1 MCILSDRLTSMKT
14 TNKNLTDCQA
24 EVSSVKTLVNIAI
37 ELISSAVYKVNQS
50 TEWMDYYKKK
60 GSNGMNHYW
69 SYRDELKEARKQLV
83 ELKQLYKISK
93 DGYSSVLGRNV
104 DKYSSSDADEWF
116 NWSGLKVDGRRFNA
130 KSSYTAGRAFSVP
143 AKVRKARTER
153 MVKNLG
159 TE

>member
-50 TEWMDYYKKK
+50 TEWMDYYWEK
-60 GSNGMNHYW
+60 GGNGRNHYW